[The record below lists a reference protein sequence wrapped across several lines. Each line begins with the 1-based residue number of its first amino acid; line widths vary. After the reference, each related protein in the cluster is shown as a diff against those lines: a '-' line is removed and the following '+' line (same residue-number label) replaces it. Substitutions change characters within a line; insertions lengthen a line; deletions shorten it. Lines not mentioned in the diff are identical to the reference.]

1 MTLKTLG
8 QLLVSGSSSCS
19 RNRCLSCSVAPQ
31 SFAKGNCSFFI
42 IIYFPNGFSWSFI
55 LFCSL
60 SSRTHLL
67 LINVISVFP
76 LSLISPSTA
85 PFNCSYCAH
94 SWCSMKVL
102 PSEKAFRL
110 PSFSDWNVLICSFH
124 FYISMSSPILSDT
137 LRCSSFK
144 ILFFFLKSQL
154 RKKKKLF
161 ILWENEHAVNVI
173 CTVNRL

>member
-19 RNRCLSCSVAPQ
+19 RNRCLFCSVAPQ

-76 LSLISPSTA
+76 F
-85 PFNCSYCAH
+85 FNFTVYCAFQPFLL
-94 SWCSMKVL
+94 CTQLML
-102 PSEKAFRL
+102 NEGPEKAFRL

-144 ILFFFLKSQL
+144 ILFFFFKVTTQE
-154 RKKKKLF
+154 KK
-161 ILWENEHAVNVI
+161 ENFSSFGKMSMQ
-173 CTVNRL
+173 